1 MSVLLFFAYTEQR
14 YPGIEGKMIKMKE
27 RQEAVHS
34 PELVGCQLHRQEHC
48 AKEFLENE
56 RNTPSSGIDEQDV
69 EQLMSRSET
78 SGSEEPLEQTAE
90 SVKKLAS
97 SIWRIISTYPNGEPE
112 EGKVHVTTLNKFWLN
127 AKQDSF
133 P

>member
-1 MSVLLFFAYTEQR
+1 MNVLLFFAYTEQR

-34 PELVGCQLHRQEHC
+34 PESVGCQLLRQEHC
-48 AKEFLENE
+48 AKESLENE
-56 RNTPSSGIDEQDV
+56 RNIPGSGIDEQDV

-78 SGSEEPLEQTAE
+78 SGSEELLEQTAG
-90 SVKKLAS
+90 SVEKLAS
-97 SIWRIISTYPNGEPE
+97 SVCRIISTYPDGEPE
-112 EGKVHVTTLNKFWLN
+112 ECKVHVTTLNEFWLN